1 MTWYNDT
8 NVQAAI
14 TQFLTWVPDSTVAD
28 INRHLKII
36 QLAAPSLRHLYR
48 VVGRMV
54 ESGALKRDAV
64 GFYVKRPLTKVLSNK
79 RNVRENPDVKAIVT
93 GYVLGYPGINAQG
106 IVRKVRALNIPQP
119 STAEIYDLI
128 NDIVDEHRADYV

>member
-8 NVQAAI
+8 KVQVAI

-48 VVGRMV
+48 VVDRMV
-54 ESGALKRDAV
+54 ESGALKRNAV
-64 GFYVKRPLTKVLSNK
+64 GVCVK
-79 RNVRENPDVKAIVT
+79 RENPDLKAIIT

-128 NDIVDEHRADYV
+128 NDIIDEHRANFV

>member
-14 TQFLTWVPDSTVAD
+14 VQFLTWHPGSTVAD
-28 INRHLKII
+28 INRHLNIAV
-36 QLAAPSLRHLYR
+36 LDAPSQRHLYR
-48 VVGRMV
+48 VVNRMV
-54 ESGALKRDAV
+54 ESGTL
-64 GFYVKRPLTKVLSNK
+64 K
-79 RNVRENPDVKAIVT
+79 RNVVGLCAKQPLTEREKHENLDLKAIVT
-93 GYVLGYPGINAQG
+93 GYVLGYPGINAKG

-128 NDIVDEHRADYV
+128 DDIVDEHMDDFV

>member
-8 NVQAAI
+8 KVQAAI
-14 TQFLTWVPDSTVAD
+14 TQFLTWHPGSIVAD

-48 VVGRMV
+48 VVDRMV
-54 ESGALKRDAV
+54 ESGTLKRNTV
-64 GFYVKRPLTKVLSNK
+64 GVCVKR
-79 RNVRENPDVKAIVT
+79 ENADLKAIVT

-106 IVRKVRALNIPQP
+106 VVRKVRALNIPQP

-128 NDIVDEHRADYV
+128 NDIIDEHRANFV